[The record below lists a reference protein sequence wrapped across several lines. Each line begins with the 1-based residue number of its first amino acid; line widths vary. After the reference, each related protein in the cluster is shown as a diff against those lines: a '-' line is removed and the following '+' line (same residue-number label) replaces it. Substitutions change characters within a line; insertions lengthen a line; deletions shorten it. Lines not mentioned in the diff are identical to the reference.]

1 MSMEVTVIVSYP
13 RDSYFGFFH
22 SQTDFCFQVMV
33 DIGKRQQRDNDSE
46 GKQQKKRLVN
56 NDGTRDS
63 ELVVY
68 RILCPLG
75 VIGSVIGK
83 SGKIINSIRQE
94 TNAKIKIVDPFPG
107 ADKRVITIYCYV
119 KDKNPVDVDE
129 DILRPLCPAQDALL
143 KIHDAIV
150 NALDNSNEFENK
162 QKEGVYI
169 LVPASQAANIIGKS
183 GSIIKKLRS
192 KTNANIKITPKDPS
206 DATHSCA
213 MSFDNF
219 LQITGDAEAIKR
231 ALTTVSAIMYKFSPK
246 EEIPLDSSVP
256 DLPHI
261 LIPSDV
267 PIIPAGSIYPTA
279 DTILPPGSLPP
290 VIAATHQA
298 SEIPGFIDASN
309 VWPMYP
315 STLPV
320 VPGYGGPARSEDLV
334 LRVLCPFDKVGRVIG
349 KQGNTIKSIRQSSGA
364 KINVDDTRD
373 DTDECTITITS
384 KESSNDVKSA
394 AVEAVLLLQEKINDQ
409 DDDSVN
415 IRLLVP
421 SKVIGCLIGKS
432 GSIINDMRKS
442 TKANIYISK
451 GEKPKRAA
459 SDEELVEVSGE
470 VGKLRD
476 ALVQII
482 LRLRE
487 DALKDKD
494 GNQNAQKDS
503 NQKVPPVDTLH
514 SNSLSVPPVLPT
526 IPPLAPLNYGQR
538 AETESG
544 MGIFSGNNLYG
555 YSSLQAGENAF
566 GPLSSFSSNTYGGFP
581 TYIEVVI
588 PANALAKVMGKGGTN
603 VDNIRKISGA
613 HIEIVDSKAS
623 RFERIAQISG
633 TPDQK
638 RSAENL
644 IQAFIMST

>member
-1 MSMEVTVIVSYP
+1 MVYMQTQDLVC
-13 RDSYFGFFH
+13 
-22 SQTDFCFQVMV
+22 SQTVFCFQVMV
-33 DIGKRQQRDNDSE
+33 EIGKRHQRDNDNE
-46 GKQQKKRLVN
+46 GKQQKKRLGN

-219 LQITGDAEAIKR
+219 LQVINTTSYGRLSSDLKMVLSSEKLQMITGDAEAIKR

-256 DLPHI
+256 DLPPI
-261 LIPSDV
+261 LFPSDV
-267 PIIPAGSIYPTA
+267 SIIPAGSLYPTA
-279 DTILPPGSLPP
+279 DAILPPGSLPP

-309 VWPMYP
+309 MWPMYP

-334 LRVLCPFDKVGRVIG
+334 LQVLCPFDKVGRVIG

-364 KINVDDTRD
+364 KINIDDTRD

-384 KESSNDVKSA
+384 KEVRIHGFSW
-394 AVEAVLLLQEKINDQ
+394 LLWLY
-409 DDDSVN
+409 
-415 IRLLVP
+415 L
-421 SKVIGCLIGKS
+421 
-432 GSIINDMRKS
+432 SI
-442 TKANIYISK
+442 
-451 GEKPKRAA
+451 
-459 SDEELVEVSGE
+459 VSGE

-494 GNQNAQKDS
+494 GNQNSQKDS
-503 NQKVPPVDTLH
+503 NHKVPPVDTLH
-514 SNSLSVPPVLPT
+514 SSSLSVPPVLPT
-526 IPPLAPLNYGQR
+526 IPSLAPLSYGQR

-555 YSSLQAGENAF
+555 YNSLQAGENTF

-603 VDNIRKISGA
+603 VDNIRKVGFESFGHYGNCAISGA

-623 RFERIAQISG
+623 RFERIARISG
-633 TPDQK
+633 RALEYADY
-638 RSAENL
+638 RYNSVDVL
-644 IQAFIMST
+644 VGSVG